1 MQRRA
6 KWNWPNREAFEVIK
20 KGRYYYI
27 FASETA
33 GWRQSRTWYRRSIS
47 LKNLARASD
56 KEVVMHP
63 QNTKEI
69 KSMGTQFRIMMKVGR
84 GKWLFGGSH
93 HPDEDPANFDRR
105 YGRNIFAPVRFI
117 RGVPNVYWKNQF
129 NLETY
134 QFKARTFDEHHHKGY
149 GHSHQPCHTHVQD
162 DCKFAVGCEWK
173 SDLQSC
179 FLKYIY

>member
-1 MQRRA
+1 
-6 KWNWPNREAFEVIK
+6 
-20 KGRYYYI
+20 
-27 FASETA
+27 
-33 GWRQSRTWYRRSIS
+33 
-47 LKNLARASD
+47 
-56 KEVVMHP
+56 MHP

-129 NLETY
+129 NLET
-134 QFKARTFDEHHHKGY
+134 
-149 GHSHQPCHTHVQD
+149 
-162 DCKFAVGCEWK
+162 
-173 SDLQSC
+173 
-179 FLKYIY
+179 